1 VTNKTRI
8 LGTDYGTV
16 IVPKL
21 VTLNLETSLGP
32 VNFMTPQTAYPI
44 EFPVFFTKARVVEL
58 VDTQDLGGSV
68 CHFHVSDI
76 THLS

>member
-1 VTNKTRI
+1 LTHKTRI

-21 VTLNLETSLGP
+21 VTLNHETSLGP
-32 VNFMTPQTAYPI
+32 VNFMTPQTTHPS
-44 EFPVFFTKARVVEL
+44 EFPAFFNKARVVEL

-68 CHFHVSDI
+68 QHFHVSNI
-76 THLS
+76 TRKS

>member
-1 VTNKTRI
+1 VTHKTRI
-8 LGTDYGTV
+8 LGTDSGTV

-21 VTLNLETSLGP
+21 VTLGFGTSLGP
-32 VNFMTPQTAYPI
+32 VNFMTPQTTHPS

-68 CHFHVSDI
+68 QHFHVSDF
-76 THLS
+76 THYS

>member
-1 VTNKTRI
+1 LTHKTRT
-8 LGTDYGTV
+8 LGTVYGTV

-32 VNFMTPQTAYPI
+32 VNVMTLQTTYPS

-68 CHFHVSDI
+68 QHFHVPDI

>member
-1 VTNKTRI
+1 
-8 LGTDYGTV
+8 V

-21 VTLNLETSLGP
+21 VTLGFGTSLGP
-32 VNFMTPQTAYPI
+32 VYFMTPQTTQPI
-44 EFPVFFTKARVVEL
+44 EIPNIFTNARVVEL

-68 CHFHVSDI
+68 QHFHVSDI

>member
-1 VTNKTRI
+1 
-8 LGTDYGTV
+8 
-16 IVPKL
+16 
-21 VTLNLETSLGP
+21 
-32 VNFMTPQTAYPI
+32 MTPQTAYPI